1 MTRSDTVDDTENR
14 LVGGAAIAAVFGVVL
29 GAALFVGW
37 VFSTIDTDSGFAR
50 WDQSVAGWGPSHA
63 GSFAASLM
71 KVVTYLGSSSVLVPT
86 MTIVAIIDWR
96 RRRNWTGA
104 WFLATVGI
112 GIVLINNAL
121 KRTIMRERPPVD
133 RLVEAAGSS
142 FPSGHSASAAACWL
156 AIAFVVGWWVPRRL
170 RPWLFA
176 AAVAIACL
184 VAASRTLLGV
194 HWVTDVVA
202 GLVVGWAW
210 CGVVA
215 LVFFGRSRR
224 VGAGSPPGRPPD
236 D

>member
-71 KVVTYLGSSSVLVPT
+71 KVVTYLGSSWVLVPT

-133 RLVEAAGSS
+133 RLV
-142 FPSGHSASAAACWL
+142 
-156 AIAFVVGWWVPRRL
+156 
-170 RPWLFA
+170 
-176 AAVAIACL
+176 
-184 VAASRTLLGV
+184 TLLGV